1 MKIALIAKAEA
12 DNPKT
17 YTSHK
22 NKVTYHPE
30 NLFLSEEDKSALEF
44 ALQLTELKNGAIDV
58 YTFEQGEAAERIL
71 HEALAMGASTATK
84 ISAGN
89 INDPLLQNK
98 IASEFVH
105 YLKENN
111 ENYDLILT
119 GKTTSSA
126 FPAAIAAGLGI
137 AFYDYVSMIDT
148 SLNYEMKLE
157 KGKITGQCV
166 LPAVIATLDSINV
179 PRLASFTSL
188 STAINSSIN
197 NVSFKTS
204 DEGVTS
210 EIVAKPVKNEK
221 TIFNLEQDPKATQ
234 KLVEILKQNGM
245 LR

>member
-44 ALQLTELKNGAIDV
+44 ALQLTELKKGTIDV
-58 YTFEQGEAAERIL
+58 FTFEQGEAAERIL
-71 HEALAMGASTATK
+71 HEALAMGATTATK
-84 ISAGN
+84 VSAGN

-111 ENYDLILT
+111 EKYDLILT

-126 FPAAIAAGLGI
+126 FSAAIAAGLGI
-137 AFYDYVSMIDT
+137 SFYDYISMIDT

-166 LPAVIATLDSINV
+166 LPAIVATLDSINV

-221 TIFNLEQDPKATQ
+221 IIFNLDQDPKATQ

>member
-44 ALQLTELKNGAIDV
+44 ALQLTELKKGTIDV
-58 YTFEQGEAAERIL
+58 FTFEQGEAAERIL

-89 INDPLLQNK
+89 INDPLLQNQ

-126 FPAAIAAGLGI
+126 FSAAIAARLGI
-137 AFYDYVSMIDT
+137 SFYDYVSMIDT

-210 EIVAKPVKNEK
+210 EIIAKPVKNEK
-221 TIFNLEQDPKATQ
+221 IIFNLDQDPKATQ

>member
-44 ALQLTELKNGAIDV
+44 ALQLTELKKGTIDV
-58 YTFEQGEAAERIL
+58 FTFEQNEAAERIL
-71 HEALAMGASTATK
+71 HEALAMGATTATK
-84 ISAGN
+84 VSAGN
-89 INDPLLQNK
+89 INDPLLQNQ

-126 FPAAIAAGLGI
+126 FSAAIAARLGI
-137 AFYDYVSMIDT
+137 SFYDYVSMIDT

-166 LPAVIATLDSINV
+166 LPAIVATLDSINV

-188 STAINSSIN
+188 STAINSSIS

-221 TIFNLEQDPKATQ
+221 TIFNLDQDPKATQ